1 MIIQP
6 NEVIKRK
13 LIYKINDFNLA
24 RLMRI
29 DVDRPKH
36 STVGFY
42 EI

>member
-6 NEVIKRK
+6 NEAIKNT
-13 LIYKINDFNLA
+13 LIYKINDINLA

-36 STVGFY
+36 STVSFY